1 MLVRVAA
8 AFFIILIGIFAW
20 ALMNYQAFVTTPIIT
35 EEAKVVEVKKGS
47 SFALIIRELG
57 YQY

>member
-35 EEAKVVEVKKGS
+35 E
-47 SFALIIRELG
+47 
-57 YQY
+57 